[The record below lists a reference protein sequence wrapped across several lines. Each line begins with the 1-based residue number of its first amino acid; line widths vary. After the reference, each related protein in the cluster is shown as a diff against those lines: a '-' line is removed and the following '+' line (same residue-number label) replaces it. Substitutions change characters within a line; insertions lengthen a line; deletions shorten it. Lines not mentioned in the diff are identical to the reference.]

1 MRDGLD
7 KKCLQVLAQLIEQR
21 LGWGAIQDWTQK
33 DFQALSDQI
42 SSQVNDY
49 VSVTTLKR
57 AFGRVNYEGLPQQG
71 TLNALAKYIGYT
83 NWSSFRQHCVSIG
96 LREDDAPAP
105 SQAFPPYPP
114 AAYPPTAPPAYYP
127 PAGNSM
133 PLGGPGMPFQGQ
145 PQQYDPG
152 QSRPLYQANPQPVYY
167 PQGSSVPLAQRHG
180 SQPPVTS
187 KPAVQLN
194 VGPAP
199 SIEQLMPDLLPKELP
214 SEPKAPAATAP
225 QQPAAPEVK
234 TVKSH
239 LGIKAEPEPIP
250 VMSSTSPTAP
260 AAPIA
265 PTVGGQAAAQE
276 VTKPEPVAV
285 PTMVQQQPAP
295 DHTAQQ
301 LGGVSTTTPV
311 QAPSP
316 KVSSKSPKP
325 KDSSMGSLEPMLS
338 RALTPTSL
346 TPELDGE
353 NFNYEFWITSR
364 KPDAKAATAPAQDSG
379 TQPKTAAQGT
389 PQSAPASTP
398 KPQAAKP
405 AAHDGGAAKPTA
417 KPDFEP
423 QRSSSSGY
431 SGSASS
437 TSASSW
443 SAPKAAPQ
451 QAQASAPPAP
461 FKIPRHVQWLVVGII
476 IGIMIGI
483 MLGMNVTY
491 PGRM

>member
-105 SQAFPPYPP
+105 SQALPQYPP
-114 AAYPPTAPPAYYP
+114 AAYPPAAPPAYYP

-133 PLGGPGMPFQGQ
+133 PLGGPGMPFQAQ
-145 PQQYDPG
+145 PQQYAPG

-167 PQGSSVPLAQRHG
+167 PQGSSVPLAQRPS
-180 SQPPVTS
+180 SQSPVTS

-199 SIEQLMPDLLPKELP
+199 SIEQLMPDLLPKELT

-234 TVKSH
+234 TVKSQ

-250 VMSSTSPTAP
+250 VMSSTSPTVSAAPVAP
-260 AAPIA
+260 A
-265 PTVGGQAAAQE
+265 VVDQALAQE
-276 VTKPEPVAV
+276 ATKPELVV
-285 PTMVQQQPAP
+285 PQTLPQPPAT
-295 DHTAQQ
+295 DHTAPQPA
-301 LGGVSTTTPV
+301 SATPATPA
-311 QAPSP
+311 QPHSP
-316 KVSSKSPKP
+316 KVSGKSSKP
-325 KDSSMGSLEPMLS
+325 KDPRMGSLEPMLS

-346 TPELDGE
+346 TPELDGD

-379 TQPKTAAQGT
+379 TQPKTAAQAT
-389 PQSAPASTP
+389 TQSAPASTP

-405 AAHDGGAAKPTA
+405 AVHDGGAAKPTA

-451 QAQASAPPAP
+451 QAQASVPHAP
-461 FKIPRHVQWLVVGII
+461 FKIPRHIQWLVVGII